1 MYPFEPVT
9 AHAPLGEND
18 YCDAH
23 DEFDDP
29 LGMSPERRKDLTALQ
44 ALHRKMALDEP
55 RIWQVTASVKSTLVH
70 PQSAFAFREGLHE
83 SPSAFV
89 LWRGTRLRLDT
100 VHGYLDGKNSAT
112 IWRFCV
118 LDGPLA
124 GTCWYAEAWIARDD
138 SSHTRDPVEPI
149 AASTQVLQTEHTS
162 CDG

>member
-29 LGMSPERRKDLTALQ
+29 LGMSPERRKDLTAC
-44 ALHRKMALDEP
+44 
-55 RIWQVTASVKSTLVH
+55 VKSTLVH

-100 VHGYLDGKNSAT
+100 VHGYLDGRNSAT

-124 GTCWYAEAWIARDD
+124 GTCWYADAWIARDD

-149 AASTQVLQTEHTS
+149 AAST
-162 CDG
+162 